1 LSRITIALSCPRSS
15 NRRETASATGFV
27 NAGAM
32 TTRRLRDQL
41 QLLEAK
47 LEREPFDGGPVRF
60 RFEEEEGADRACT

>member
-1 LSRITIALSCPRSS
+1 
-15 NRRETASATGFV
+15 
-27 NAGAM
+27 M

-47 LEREPFDGGPVRF
+47 PEREPFDGGPVRF